1 MVDPEVNLT
10 PIHLAIFEKSMTTIE
25 YLVSQGVDLNYLNGT
40 KKEVGFFSP
49 LSVVTAH
56 GCRFVVDEDFL
67 YRATKLLVQN
77 GADPEF
83 KDEDGDTAESLIL
96 VDFKK
101 GIEEV
106 LNDQSIKKEKTRK
119 SFANEI
125 KESLESAQN
134 AFNREIQDCLAA
146 RALKN

>member
-1 MVDPEVNLT
+1 MVDPELNLT

-25 YLVSQGVDLNYLNGT
+25 YLVSQGVDLNYLNGS

-83 KDEDGDTAESLIL
+83 RDEDGDTSESLIL

-106 LNDQSIKKEKTRK
+106 LNDQSIEEEETRQLL
-119 SFANEI
+119 ANEI
-125 KESLESAQN
+125 KECMENAQN
-134 AFNREIQDCLAA
+134 VFNKGIQDGLAA